1 MVTILCTWPNW
12 PCHIPCVVPSNLDV
26 GFDNINIFSAVNWMI
41 LLFLFIVC
49 SILLI
54 ALCAAG
60 LWSTWYLR
68 ALHNLFPSS
77 TYLAYFFEMCYNL
90 FFSSFLVL
98 VLTIITRGLVVV
110 VTYALPRAVK
120 SLPLQLFRAVRS
132 RIWAGRSLPVPRLDF
147 CERIHLS
154 FFPVDCLN
162 SWQRNSFV
170 PSLHI

>member
-26 GFDNINIFSAVNWMI
+26 GFDNINFLSAVNWTI

-60 LWSTWYLR
+60 LWGTWYLR
-68 ALHNLFPSS
+68 AFHNLFPSS
-77 TYLAYFFEMCYNL
+77 TYLAYFFEMCFNI
-90 FFSSFLVL
+90 FFSSFLVF
-98 VLTIITRGLVVV
+98 VLAMITRGLVGV

-120 SLPLQLFRAVRS
+120 SVPLQLFRAVRS

-162 SWQRNSFV
+162 SWQRNNFV